1 MATEYE
7 EILFCLHMMYTHLKH
22 KQKTVVMNNSEDAD
36 CSMDYSYCVIV
47 KLEFVNLITAASFEK
62 LAMVNFGSEHMVIC
76 VIISLV
82 VLSLFPVLQ
91 IQS

>member
-1 MATEYE
+1 
-7 EILFCLHMMYTHLKH
+7 
-22 KQKTVVMNNSEDAD
+22 MNNSEDAY
-36 CSMDYSYCVIV
+36 CRMDYSYCVIV

-76 VIISLV
+76 VIISMV

-91 IQS
+91 IQSKCSPNTVSSDCVLILSNDTHSIQYTG